1 MKSLVKLCAVG
12 ALILGLGGF
21 AAAATQPS
29 PTSVAPSVP
38 TLPATPGAAKNA
50 STPAGPSPM
59 HALTADDVGAYFDG
73 FIPDAIRRGDI
84 AGAVI
89 VVVKDGQP
97 LFERGYGWA
106 DIKAQKPVDPATTL
120 FRPGSISK
128 TFTWTAV
135 MQQVE
140 AGKIDLDADI
150 NRYLDFKVPAY
161 QGQPMTMRQ
170 LMTHSEGFSDQA
182 KDLIITDPKKLQ
194 PLDALLKHAIPAR
207 IFPPGKVPAYS
218 NYGASLAGYIVQ
230 RLSGE
235 PFDAYIAHHI
245 FAPLGMAHSTF
256 TQPLPANF
264 APDMASGY
272 RVASV
277 PAGKFEIVQLAPAG
291 SLSASGGDMAKFM
304 IAQLNDGE
312 YQGQRILQA
321 KTAEEMHSPQ
331 FRPVPGLPAMA
342 LGFYQEP
349 GNGHRVI
356 GHAGDLANF
365 HSDMHLYLDDHVGVF
380 LSFNSAG
387 AAAAAHTIR
396 NDILRSFT
404 ARYIAPPPPQ
414 EPTAATAKADARKLA
429 GLYVMTRR
437 SDTGWLRIAHFLI
450 GQSKITADKDG
461 VVTVSDFRGLNNKP
475 KHWREVGPFQYRE
488 VNGDS
493 RMAATVENGKVGLVM
508 SDDLPPV
515 LALTPVSPVMSAS
528 WNTPLFYFALAV
540 IVIAALAW
548 PIAAI
553 VRRRYGHKFELT
565 GRAAT
570 LYRLTRLTCAIDL
583 ICVGCW
589 FAFLTYIEGSLD
601 AASASTDGMLRGLQL
616 LGVLGVL
623 GAVAAVLN
631 AATVLTDGGRSWW
644 AKVSSVLIAIACL
657 AFAWF
662 QFSLHLLNPVL
673 AY

>member
-1 MKSLVKLCAVG
+1 MRSLAKLCALG
-12 ALILGLGGF
+12 ALFVGLGGF
-21 AAAATQPS
+21 AAPADS
-29 PTSVAPSVP
+29 PPTRLAPP
-38 TLPATPGAAKNA
+38 TASLPATPGAPKNA
-50 STPAGPSPM
+50 PTPAAPAST

-73 FIPDAIRRGDI
+73 FIPDAIRRGDV
-84 AGAVI
+84 AGAVV

-106 DIKAQKPVDPATTL
+106 DVKTRKPVDPATTL

-135 MQQVE
+135 MQQVQ

-161 QGQPMTMRQ
+161 DGKPLTMRQ
-170 LMTHSEGFSDQA
+170 LMTHSPGFSDQA
-182 KDLIITDPKKLQ
+182 KGLIITDPKRLE
-194 PLDALLKHAIPAR
+194 PLGAVLKSAVPAR
-207 IFPPGKVPAYS
+207 IFPPGQIPAYS
-218 NYGASLAGYIVQ
+218 NYGASLAGYIVE
-230 RLSGE
+230 RVSGE
-235 PFDAYIAHHI
+235 PFDQYVARHI

-256 TQPLPANF
+256 TQPLPAPF
-264 APDMASGY
+264 KPDMAEGY
-272 RVASV
+272 RVASA

-291 SLSASGGDMAKFM
+291 SLSASGGDMARFM

-312 YQGQRILQA
+312 YQGQRILEA
-321 KTAEEMHSPQ
+321 KTAELMHSPQ

-365 HSDMHLYLDDHVGVF
+365 HSDMHLYLDDHVGLF

-387 AAAAAHTIR
+387 AQAAAHTIR
-396 NDILRSFT
+396 ADILRSFT

-414 EPTAATAKADARKLA
+414 EPTAASAKADAKTLA
-429 GLYVMTRR
+429 GRYVDTRR
-437 SDTGWLRIAHFLI
+437 SDTGWLRIAHFLL
-450 GQSKITADKDG
+450 GQGTIAADKDG

-488 VNGDS
+488 VGGDS

-508 SDDLPPV
+508 TDDLPPV

-528 WNTPLFYFALAV
+528 WNTPLFYFSLAV
-540 IVIAALAW
+540 ILIAGLGW
-548 PIAAI
+548 PLAAI
-553 VRRRYGHKFELT
+553 VRRRYGHSFQLA
-565 GRAAT
+565 GRPAM
-570 LYRLTRLTCAIDL
+570 LYRLTRLTCAVDL
-583 ICVGCW
+583 LCVACW
-589 FAFLTYIEGSLD
+589 FAFLTYVEGSLD
-601 AASASTDGMLRGLQL
+601 AASGATDWMLRGLQL
-616 LGVLGVL
+616 LGVLGAL

-631 AATVLTDGGRSWW
+631 AATILRAGDRGWW
-644 AKVSSVLIAIACL
+644 AKVSSVLIAAACL
-657 AFAWF
+657 AFVWF
-662 QFSLHLLNPVL
+662 QLSLHLLTFAL